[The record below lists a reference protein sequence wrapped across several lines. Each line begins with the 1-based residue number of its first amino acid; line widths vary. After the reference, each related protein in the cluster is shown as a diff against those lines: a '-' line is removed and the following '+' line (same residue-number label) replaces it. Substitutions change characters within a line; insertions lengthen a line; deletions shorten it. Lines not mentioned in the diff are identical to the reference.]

1 METLL
6 SVGIDLGTTTTQMV
20 VSQLEIENTASAF
33 AVPQLAIRGR
43 RVCYRSPVHLTPLHS
58 ADTLDAVA
66 IGAII
71 REEYKKARITPQQ
84 VQTGAVIITGETA
97 RKENAKQVLAQLAD
111 LAGDFVVATAG
122 PALESV
128 LAARGAGADRYA
140 KEHGETVLHL
150 DIGGGTTNLA
160 LFGPRGELL
169 DTGCLN
175 IGGRLMKFDPG
186 GRVCYRSEVLRGI
199 PGPQVGMTATPET
212 LQPVLEPMI
221 QALEEA
227 CGVAPMSG
235 DLKRWVT
242 DRLVKLPPK
251 RPVFSF
257 SGGVADL
264 IEKEEVPWLQ
274 YGDLGVL
281 LGRAIRRSRLCA
293 HGYVLGRETLRATVI
308 GAGSYA
314 TRLSG
319 STVYYDQVPFP
330 LQNLPVERL
339 REAEMTTPQTLA
351 AAASRKAALHGG
363 EPVALALDGH
373 LGQSYEEIALLAEGI
388 SRGAKAWSGP
398 VVVVLHQ
405 DRAKALGQALRA
417 RLGKDRAILCLDG
430 LEIPEGSYLDVASPV
445 GGGAAIPVVVKTL
458 AF

>member
-20 VSQLEIENTASAF
+20 VSELEIENTASAF

-43 RVCYRSPVHLTPLHS
+43 RVCYRSPVHLTPLQS

-71 REEYKKARITPQQ
+71 REEYKNAHITPQQ

-97 RKENAKQVLAQLAD
+97 RKENARQVLEQLAD
-111 LAGDFVVATAG
+111 LAGNFVVATAG

-140 KEHGETVLHL
+140 KEHGKTVLHL

-175 IGGRLMKFDPG
+175 IGGRLMKFDAG
-186 GRVCYRSEVLRGI
+186 GRVCYRSNVLQGI
-199 PGPQVGMTATPET
+199 PGPQVGTTATPEA

-221 QALEEA
+221 AALEEA
-227 CGVAPMSG
+227 CGVRPVSG
-235 DLKRWVT
+235 QLARWVT
-242 DRLVKLPPK
+242 DRSVKLPPE

-264 IEKEEVPWLQ
+264 IEKEEEPWLK

-281 LGRAIRRSRLCA
+281 LGCAIRKSGLCA
-293 HGYVLGRETLRATVI
+293 DGYVLGRETLRATVI

-319 STVYYDQVPFP
+319 STVYHDQVTFP
-330 LQNLPVERL
+330 LQNMPVERL
-339 REAEMTTPQTLA
+339 SAAQTTTPQMLA
-351 AAASRKAALHGG
+351 AAVVRKAALHGG
-363 EPVALALDGH
+363 EPVALALEGH
-373 LGQSYEEIALLAEGI
+373 LGQSYEEIARLAQGI
-388 SRGAKAWSGP
+388 ASGAKEWSGP

-417 RLGKDRAILCLDG
+417 RLEKGRPLLCLDG
-430 LEIPEGSYLDVASPV
+430 LELPEGSYLDVASPV